1 MRIQCPNCHHGLEI
15 VPDVSSTEVRCPS
28 CGSQLDLS
36 SSAETVTYRADS
48 RRTIGHFELLEQ
60 VGRGHFGNVWR
71 ARDTR
76 LKRIVAI
83 KIPRTADLSHADK
96 EFFLREAQ
104 TAAKLRHPNIVT
116 VHEVGHD
123 GDRVF
128 IVSDFIPG
136 ITLAEQLKI
145 AAPTCQQA
153 AQWCATVADALDY
166 AHENGVI
173 HRDMKPGNVML
184 EKDKPHVLDF
194 GLAKHEASDFT
205 ITSEGEILGT
215 PAYMSPEQARGESG
229 SADRRSDVYSL
240 GTILYEL
247 LTGRKPFQGGSRALM
262 HQILNDEPISPRK
275 IKKEIP
281 RDLETICLR
290 AMSKNANQ
298 RYVTAKEMAEDLRHF
313 LAGEPIRARPVRWYE
328 RSWRWAKRNPMGVI
342 AAACAL
348 CAVILS
354 GVLWANLGGPSKAT
368 KLVTLKVLVR
378 KGLADGTL
386 AMPASKASE
395 EVHAAAA
402 RLTCWP
408 LSPIDGEPVFANVVR
423 VKGKSPLTF
432 RLPPGD
438 YLVVAEIPDHGFHEV
453 YRRVPVNED
462 EQGGSC
468 RHNGWRRK
476 EGGLQMPTIDVP
488 PLTVSR
494 GMAHFPKSESFS
506 IGSEDI
512 PSAPPHPRKI
522 QAYFLDPRE
531 FSNAE
536 FNRLYPGSTDDQTG
550 KPDDPCV
557 DFNYDRALEA
567 AERAGKRLPD
577 EFEYEFAATQGGS
590 RKFPWGD
597 QAGPI
602 KKWEYRVV
610 GMPAEDVLNTTPPV
624 FNLYSNV
631 AEWTC
636 SPAGNYPKIRALG
649 MAPTASITRERII
662 RGGTHSVVL
671 GRPEASEYLVGP
683 RMRMGYLREKA
694 GPKLGF
700 RCARSELPRVT
711 QADFGGEL
719 PATPP

>member
-123 GDRVF
+123 GDAIF

-184 EKDKPHVLDF
+184 EKDKPYVLDF

-262 HQILNDEPISPRK
+262 HQILNDEPTPPRK

-298 RYVTAKEMAEDLRHF
+298 RYLTAKEMAEDLRHF

-342 AAACAL
+342 AATCAL
-348 CAVILS
+348 CLVLLGAFTLARGFSNPDPAVPT
-354 GVLWANLGGPSKAT
+354 V
-368 KLVTLKVLVR
+368 KVSIKILVR
-378 KGLADGTL
+378 KMLPGNILAPLAD
-386 AMPASKASE
+386 E
-395 EVHAAAA
+395 ENGEHAKNAEVVF
-402 RLTCWP
+402 WP
-408 LSPIDGEPVFANVVR
+408 LSAADGEPVFAAVVR
-423 VKGKSPLTF
+423 KSGKSPLLVD
-432 RLPPGD
+432 LPPGE
-438 YLVVAEIPDHGFHEV
+438 YLVVANIPGHGFHEV
-453 YRRVPVNED
+453 YRQVPAD
-462 EQGGSC
+462 KRWHGTF
-468 RHNGWRRK
+468 RHNSGFVD
-476 EGGLQMPTIDVP
+476 ENGTILLPAIDVP
-488 PLTVSR
+488 PLAITKK
-494 GMAHFPKSESFS
+494 MARFTGAKDFT
-506 IGSEDI
+506 IGSNENATI
-512 PSAPPHPRKI
+512 PPHQRNIPPFFLASAEFTYA
-522 QAYFLDPRE
+522 QHQLLNPEFEMGGLDPG
-531 FSNAE
+531 
-536 FNRLYPGSTDDQTG
+536 YP
-550 KPDDPCV
+550 V
-557 DFNYDRALEA
+557 LEFNYDRALQEV
-567 AERAGKRLPD
+567 ELAGMRLPD
-577 EFEYEFAATQGGS
+577 EFEYEFAATKGGTS
-590 RKFPWGD
+590 RFPWGND
-597 QAGPI
+597 PKVIAEWNFGRAGSPPDD
-602 KKWEYRVV
+602 RVDTE
-610 GMPAEDVLNTTPPV
+610 PAV
-624 FNLYSNV
+624 FGLYSNV

-636 SPAGNYPKIRALG
+636 SPGTYYPKYLKL
-649 MAPTASITRERII
+649 MPNSPTATMERIV
-662 RGGTHSVVL
+662 RGGSRSVIQ
-671 GRPEASEYLVGP
+671 GQPKAADYLAGP
-683 RMRMGYLREKA
+683 RIRIGRSRREFGA
-694 GPKLGF
+694 KLGF
-700 RCARSELPRVT
+700 RGARSDKPRMQQT
-711 QADFGGEL
+711 DFGAVLVTG
-719 PATPP
+719 TP